1 MAALWRLPAAT
12 LLSNS
17 EHRGWL
23 QCYYGP
29 SMREVELNLKGWKLA
44 DALGELRKWLDHNN
58 CIPANFDIA
67 REDSDTLRVRIE
79 FREDD
84 LAERFERDFG
94 G

>member
-1 MAALWRLPAAT
+1 MYCGLA
-12 LLSNS
+12 
-17 EHRGWL
+17 
-23 QCYYGP
+23 
-29 SMREVELNLKGWKLA
+29 MREVELRLKGWKLA
-44 DALGELRKWLDHNN
+44 DALGELRKWLDHND

-67 REDSDTLRVRIE
+67 REDSETLWVRIE